1 MKSEA
6 PSVDKPYGKLRL
18 ILVKR
23 TTGQETQRT
32 CLGMTAVI
40 RRAEAVLQALIMM
53 RSSIRPS
60 LMSPGA
66 VLCRMKTGR
75 IRHKLVRRKRGHEAY
90 HLRLEH
96 WRPELAFGFFV
107 QSYLDS
113 LQLLPLADCN
123 RSLIVRVLQDEY
135 LGLEAISSF
144 LISLAPGAVSY
155 QFDLKP
161 MAMISICLDLHL
173 E

>member
-1 MKSEA
+1 M
-6 PSVDKPYGKLRL
+6 PSVDEPYGKLRL

-23 TTGQETQRT
+23 VTGQENRRT

-66 VLCRMKTGR
+66 VLCKMKTGR
-75 IRHKLVRRKRGHEAY
+75 IRHNLVRRKRGYEAY

-96 WRPELAFGFFV
+96 WRPELAFGFFM
-107 QSYLDS
+107 QTCFDS
-113 LQLLPLADCN
+113 L
-123 RSLIVRVLQDEY
+123 
-135 LGLEAISSF
+135 
-144 LISLAPGAVSY
+144 
-155 QFDLKP
+155 
-161 MAMISICLDLHL
+161 
-173 E
+173 